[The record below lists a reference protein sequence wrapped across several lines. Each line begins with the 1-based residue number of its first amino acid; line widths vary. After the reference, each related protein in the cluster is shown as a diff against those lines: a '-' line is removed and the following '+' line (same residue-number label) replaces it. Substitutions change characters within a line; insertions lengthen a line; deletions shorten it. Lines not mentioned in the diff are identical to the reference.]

1 MDHDVT
7 THALPHGA
15 HPTGDAQHHSG
26 PRLYVAIWGLLM
38 VLLCVTVAV
47 NEVDLGQWNFFIAFA
62 IAMVKAVLIV
72 LFFMHVRHSP
82 GLTRVVACAG
92 FFWLAIML
100 ALTFADYLTRGW
112 LGPHS

>member
-7 THALPHGA
+7 THAAAHGV
-15 HPTGDAQHHSG
+15 HPTGEADHHSG
-26 PRLYVAIWGLLM
+26 IRQYVIIWGILM
-38 VLLCVTVAV
+38 VLLAVTVAV
-47 NEVDLGQWNFFIAFA
+47 NEVDLGQWNFFIAFS

-72 LFFMHVRHSP
+72 LFFMHIRTSP

-100 ALTFADYLTRGW
+100 VLTFADYMTRTW
-112 LGPHS
+112 MGPHS

>member
-7 THALPHGA
+7 THALQQGVYPAAEVHH
-15 HPTGDAQHHSG
+15 HPS

-62 IAMVKAVLIV
+62 IALVKAVLIV
-72 LFFMHVRHSP
+72 LFFMHVRYSP

-112 LGPHS
+112 MGPHS